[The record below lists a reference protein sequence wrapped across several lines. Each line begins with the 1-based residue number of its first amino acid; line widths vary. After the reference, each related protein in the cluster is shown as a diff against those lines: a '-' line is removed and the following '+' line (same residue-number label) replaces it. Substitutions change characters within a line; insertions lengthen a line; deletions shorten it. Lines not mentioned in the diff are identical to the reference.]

1 MSFSSKAYS
10 QEKVSGD
17 SAVNAIKVKNLR
29 IQITDLERKIK
40 EEDAKRNKTILGVSP
55 EQLEQMNDRQ
65 DSICL
70 ALRSQKT
77 DKELE
82 LKELTAK
89 QTAAALAQQLMTL
102 QQQGQGNTPASN
114 GSQPNKPVKPGK
126 PSKPAKPNKP
136 SRRK

>member
-1 MSFSSKAYS
+1 MSYSTEAYS

-29 IQITDLERKIK
+29 MQISDLERQIK
-40 EEDAKRNKTILGVSP
+40 QEDAKRNRTILGVSP

-70 ALRSQKT
+70 VLRSQKT

-89 QTAAALAQQLMTL
+89 QTAAALAQQLTTL
-102 QQQGQGNTPASN
+102 QQQGHGNTPAGN
-114 GSQPNKPVKPGK
+114 GSQPNKPTK
-126 PSKPAKPNKP
+126 PSKPTKPAKPNKP